1 MVSSIHIGFRHC
13 GKRTISVIVDYTIKS
28 RQLNPTTVIF
38 VVNVELLDWGEVKN
52 QWFIRFLVP
61 ITEASHVSFDHFL
74 DKLIRKVLITD
85 SVLSSIGAFELMKF
99 KNKIIQTDL
108 QQKQTSLDILKEYMY
123 SKGITIL
130 EHDDFFV
137 NAGANNEP
145 YLHVFR
151 F

>member
-38 VVNVELLDWGEVKN
+38 VVNVELDGGEVKN

-61 ITEASHVSFDHFL
+61 ITEASHVSFDNFL
-74 DKLIRKVLITD
+74 DRFIRKVLITD

-99 KNKIIQTDL
+99 QNKIIQTDL
-108 QQKQTSLDILKEYMY
+108 QQK
-123 SKGITIL
+123 
-130 EHDDFFV
+130 
-137 NAGANNEP
+137 
-145 YLHVFR
+145 
-151 F
+151 